1 MPPGGHVVKD
11 FTQYGVCPRERQRA
25 RNSVRL
31 WGGDEPQIRLHPGPM
46 TQLMLHDTHSKA
58 KAPFT
63 PGDPNRVTMYVCG
76 PTVYSRP
83 HIGNARPAV
92 VFDVLFRLLKHLYGA
107 DHVVYA
113 RNVTDV
119 DDKIIQAAN
128 ETGRAIGDITAETTA
143 DYHADMHALGVL
155 DPTIEPF
162 ATQHIDEMIA
172 FIGFLIKNG
181 RAYEAEGHVLF
192 NVAAHDAYGELS
204 HRNRDDMIAG
214 ARVEV
219 APYKKDPADFVLW
232 KPSTDDVPGW
242 ESPWGRGRPGWHIE
256 CSAMI
261 EKHLGETIDIHGG
274 GQDLVFPHHE
284 NELAQ
289 SRCAHDGAPLARVWM
304 HNGFLSV
311 DNDKMSKS
319 LGNIVTVED
328 LLQDYDGE
336 VIRFALLSAHYRKPL
351 DWTADLLAQA
361 KATLDRLYRFKD
373 HLINDHNITPK
384 EIGQAVRAATP
395 PQAFMDALSD
405 DLNTP
410 KALAA
415 LSGMV
420 EFDSAAD
427 ARKLLGEFLIAA
439 DVLGL
444 MRQDPQ
450 SWLKGAGGDDAEID
464 TLIEARNEARAN
476 KNFAESDRIR
486 DDLAARGITLE
497 DGPDGTKWRRTG

>member
-1 MPPGGHVVKD
+1 
-11 FTQYGVCPRERQRA
+11 
-25 RNSVRL
+25 
-31 WGGDEPQIRLHPGPM
+31 M
-46 TQLMLHDTHSKA
+46 TQLSLHNTLTKA
-58 KAPFT
+58 KAPFV
-63 PGDPNRVTMYVCG
+63 PGDPERVTMYVCG

-92 VFDVLFRLLKHLYGA
+92 AFDVLFRLLKHLYGKE
-107 DHVVYA
+107 HVVYA

-119 DDKIIQAAN
+119 DDKIIAASN
-128 ETGRAIGDITAETTA
+128 ETGRPIGDITAETTA
-143 DYHADMHALGVL
+143 DYHADMRALGVQ

-162 ATQHIDEMIA
+162 ATQHIGEMIA
-172 FIGFLIKNG
+172 FIEALIASG
-181 RAYEAEGHVLF
+181 QAYEADGHALF
-192 NVAAHDAYGELS
+192 SVTAHEKYGELS

-232 KPSTDDVPGW
+232 KPSTDGQPGW
-242 ESPWGRGRPGWHIE
+242 DSPWGRGRPGWHIE

-328 LLQDYDGE
+328 LLKDYDGE

-351 DWTADLLAQA
+351 DWTGELLAQA
-361 KATLDRLYRFKD
+361 KSTLDRLYRFKD
-373 HLINDHNITPK
+373 HLISGHDITPK

-395 PQAFMDALSD
+395 PQPFMDALSD

-410 KALAA
+410 KALAV

-420 EFDSAAD
+420 DFEDATD
-427 ARKLLGEFLIAA
+427 ARKLLGAFLIAA

-450 SWLKGAGGDDAEID
+450 TWLRGAGDDAADIEA
-464 TLIEARNEARAN
+464 LIEARNAARA
-476 KNFAESDRIR
+476 KKDFAESDRIR

-497 DGPDGTKWRRTG
+497 DGPDGTTWRRTG